1 MNEAEMGLA
10 QSMAQAPAPGG
21 QELPSVE
28 QIVQLLLE
36 GQDPEELV
44 KMGIPPELIMEA
56 IKLIEQQMAAQSVAP
71 EQQGLAAQ
79 SAMGM

>member
-10 QSMAQAPAPGG
+10 QSMAQTPTQGG

-44 KMGIPPELIMEA
+44 KMGVPPELIMEA
-56 IKLIEQQMAAQSVAP
+56 IKLIEQQMAAQNVAP